1 MSATAAAIFIS
12 YRRVDSQHASFAIA
26 DRLRWAFGA
35 DNVFLDHG
43 SIRTGKAWPEVL
55 KDGLRAARVMVA
67 VVGPNWLSAI
77 DEWGRRRID
86 DRGDWVR
93 QELLTGLERS
103 RAGELAILPVFLDKA
118 PALTREALDGK
129 LADFADL
136 QRLEVGAASWER
148 DLEAL
153 IEQVGR
159 EGGLTRR
166 QQDERNPDGSPSRPT
181 PALKGTPTLSDEQVR
196 EALQSLPRWHLRWT
210 AHPWGASG
218 EAQEIAK
225 SYDFESFEQA
235 IGFMG
240 FAAGRIEKWDIP
252 HHPRWENQWKVVN
265 VAFSTWDVDCRVTRL
280 DLKAARAFDALIDEW
295 RAQGRPAASRPLH
308 QPDKA
313 ANPD

>member
-1 MSATAAAIFIS
+1 MNATAAAIFIS

-43 SIRTGKAWPEVL
+43 SIRTGKAWPQVVR
-55 KDGLRAARVMVA
+55 DSLRAARVMVA
-67 VVGPNWLSAI
+67 VVGPSWLSAT

-103 RAGELAILPVFLDKA
+103 RSGELVVLPVFLDKA
-118 PALTREALDGK
+118 PALAREALDSK
-129 LADFADL
+129 LAGFADL
-136 QRLEVGAASWER
+136 QRLEIGAASWER

-166 QQDERNPDGSPSRPT
+166 YQEERNPDGSPSRPK
-181 PALKGTPTLSDEQVR
+181 PGLKGTPTLDDEQVR
-196 EALQSLPRWHLRWT
+196 DELQSLSRWYLRWS
-210 AHPWGASG
+210 AHPWGANG
-218 EAQEIAK
+218 EAQEIVK
-225 SYDFESFEQA
+225 SYKFNSFRQA

-240 FAAGRIEKWDIP
+240 FAAARIEQWRIP
-252 HHPRWENQWKVVN
+252 HHPRWDNQWKVVN
-265 VAFSTWDVDCRVTRL
+265 VAFSTWDVDCRVTRM
-280 DLKAARAFDALIDEW
+280 DLKAARDFDALVGEW
-295 RAQGRPAASRPLH
+295 QRHADASATSAAAAESRES
-308 QPDKA
+308 Q
-313 ANPD
+313 